1 VAGNMTSWLHA
12 LWQKKGQENKGR
24 CRLHDRRFFQG
35 DNKVKKSLGIYFILF
50 FAFTSSGRSQ
60 EKQPLKLV
68 ATTPLP
74 DFTGDF
80 DHFAVDLKGKRLF
93 LTAEDHKTVE
103 VFDLEGKRIHS
114 ITGFGQPHAAVVLS
128 DSNIIVTDGDDFGRV
143 ALVDGKTYKILNSI
157 KLPNGVDGAVFN
169 PVNQY
174 YYVESGSDDAGAKT
188 HVINIID
195 TKMFKLV
202 GEITLP
208 GNHSE
213 AMAIDHAGKKMYVNL
228 TGADQVGVVD
238 LATRKLITQWPVPDA
253 ETGNA
258 LVLDEPNHRL
268 FIATRKPAKFF
279 VYDMDTGRV
288 VTVLP
293 TAEMDDDMWF
303 DVTRKRFYVTGTET
317 TAVMEQR
324 DADHYS
330 RLADVPTGYRA
341 KTSIYVPEL
350 NRLYIAVS
358 GKGKPNPKM
367 ALQVYDVQ
375 P

>member
-1 VAGNMTSWLHA
+1 
-12 LWQKKGQENKGR
+12 
-24 CRLHDRRFFQG
+24 
-35 DNKVKKSLGIYFILF
+35 VKKLLGIFLLLF
-50 FAFTSSGRSQ
+50 TTFAPTARSQ
-60 EKQPLKLV
+60 DKPPLKLV

-128 DSNIIVTDGDDFGRV
+128 DSNIIVTDGDGFGQV
-143 ALVDGKTYKILNSI
+143 ALVNGKDYKIMSTI
-157 KLPNGVDGAVFN
+157 KLPAGVDGAVFN

-174 YYVESGSDDAGAKT
+174 YYVESGGDEEGAKT

-195 TKMFKLV
+195 TKAFKLV
-202 GEITLP
+202 GAITLP

-213 AMAIDHAGKKMYVNL
+213 AMAIDHTGKKMYINL
-228 TGADQVGVVD
+228 TGGDQVGVVD
-238 LATRKLITQWPVPDA
+238 LDTRKLIATWPVPDA
-253 ETGNA
+253 QTANA

-279 VYDMDTGRV
+279 VYDTDTGKV
-288 VTVLP
+288 VTTLP
-293 TAEMDDDMWF
+293 TAEMHDDMWF
-303 DVTRKRFYVTGTET
+303 DVARKRIYVTGTET

-330 RLADVPTGYRA
+330 HLADVQTGYRA

-358 GKGKPNPKM
+358 GKGKPDPKM

>member
-1 VAGNMTSWLHA
+1 
-12 LWQKKGQENKGR
+12 
-24 CRLHDRRFFQG
+24 
-35 DNKVKKSLGIYFILF
+35 VKKSLGIFLVLF
-50 FAFTSSGRSQ
+50 FAFALGARSQ
-60 EKQPLKLV
+60 EKLPLKLV

-114 ITGFGQPHAAVVLS
+114 ITGFGQPHAAVVLA
-128 DSNIIVTDGDDFGRV
+128 DSNIIVTDGDGFGQV
-143 ALVDGKTYKILNSI
+143 ALVNGKDYKIMSTI
-157 KLPNGVDGAVFN
+157 KLPTGVDGAVFN

-174 YYVESGSDDAGAKT
+174 YYVESGSDEPGAKT

-195 TKMFKLV
+195 TKAFKLV
-202 GEITLP
+202 GAITLP

-213 AMAIDHAGKKMYVNL
+213 AMAIDRAGKKMYINL
-228 TGADQVGVVD
+228 TGADRVGVVD
-238 LATRKLITQWPVPDA
+238 LETRKLVAQWPVPDA
-253 ETGNA
+253 QTANA

-279 VYDMDTGRV
+279 VYDTDSGKV
-288 VTVLP
+288 VTTLP
-293 TAEMDDDMWF
+293 TAEMHDDMWF
-303 DVTRKRFYVTGTET
+303 DLARKRIYVTGTET
-317 TAVMEQR
+317 TAVLEQR

-330 RLADVPTGYRA
+330 HIADVPTGYRA

-358 GKGKPNPKM
+358 GKGKPDPKM
-367 ALQVYDVQ
+367 ALQVFDVQ

>member
-1 VAGNMTSWLHA
+1 M
-12 LWQKKGQENKGR
+12 
-24 CRLHDRRFFQG
+24 
-35 DNKVKKSLGIYFILF
+35 KKSLGIYFILF
-50 FAFTSSGRSQ
+50 FAFTLSGRSQ

-114 ITGFGQPHAAVVLS
+114 ITGFGQPHTAVVLS

-195 TKMFKLV
+195 TKTFKLV

-213 AMAIDHAGKKMYVNL
+213 AMAIDHAGKKMYINL

-238 LATRKLITQWPVPDA
+238 LATRKLISQWPVPDA

>member
-1 VAGNMTSWLHA
+1 M
-12 LWQKKGQENKGR
+12 KKLVG
-24 CRLHDRRFFQG
+24 
-35 DNKVKKSLGIYFILF
+35 LF
-50 FAFTSSGRSQ
+50 FAFFFAFALTTRSQ
-60 EKQPLKLV
+60 EKSPLKLI

-114 ITGFGQPHAAVVLS
+114 ITGFGQPHAAVVLA

-143 ALVDGKTYKILNSI
+143 ALVNGKDFKIMSTI
-157 KLPNGVDGAVFN
+157 KLPNGVDGAVYN

-174 YYVESGSDDAGAKT
+174 YYVESGSDEPGAKT

-195 TKMFKLV
+195 TKAFKLV

-213 AMAIDHAGKKMYVNL
+213 AMAIDHAGKKLYINL
-228 TGADQVGVVD
+228 TGVDQVGVVD
-238 LATRKLITQWPVPDA
+238 LETRKLIAQWPIPDA
-253 ETGNA
+253 QTGNA

-279 VYDMDTGRV
+279 VYDMNTGKA

-303 DVTRKRFYVTGTET
+303 DTARKRIYVTGTET
-317 TAVMEQR
+317 AAVMEQR

-330 RLADVPTGYRA
+330 RLTDVPTGYRA

-358 GKGKPNPKM
+358 GKGQPNPKM

>member
-1 VAGNMTSWLHA
+1 
-12 LWQKKGQENKGR
+12 
-24 CRLHDRRFFQG
+24 
-35 DNKVKKSLGIYFILF
+35 
-50 FAFTSSGRSQ
+50 
-60 EKQPLKLV
+60 
-68 ATTPLP
+68 
-74 DFTGDF
+74 
-80 DHFAVDLKGKRLF
+80 
-93 LTAEDHKTVE
+93 
-103 VFDLEGKRIHS
+103 
-114 ITGFGQPHAAVVLS
+114 
-128 DSNIIVTDGDDFGRV
+128 VTDGDDFGRV

-174 YYVESGSDDAGAKT
+174 YYVESGSDEPGAKT

-195 TKMFKLV
+195 TKAFKLV

-213 AMAIDHAGKKMYVNL
+213 AMAIDRAGKKMYINL

-238 LATRKLITQWPVPDA
+238 LATRKLIAQWPVPDA
-253 ETGNA
+253 QTANA

-279 VYDMDTGRV
+279 VYDTDTGKV
-288 VTVLP
+288 VTTLP
-293 TAEMDDDMWF
+293 TAEMHDDMWF
-303 DVTRKRFYVTGTET
+303 DLARKRIYVTGTET

-330 RLADVPTGYRA
+330 HLADIPTGYRA

-358 GKGKPNPKM
+358 GKGRPDPKM

>member
-1 VAGNMTSWLHA
+1 
-12 LWQKKGQENKGR
+12 
-24 CRLHDRRFFQG
+24 
-35 DNKVKKSLGIYFILF
+35 VKKSLGIFFVLF
-50 FAFTSSGRSQ
+50 FAFTLNARSQ
-60 EKQPLKLV
+60 EKLPLKLV

-114 ITGFGQPHAAVVLS
+114 ITGFGQPHAAVVRD

-143 ALVDGKTYKILNSI
+143 ALVDGKTYEIIGSI
-157 KLPNGVDGAVFN
+157 KLPPGVDGAVFN
-169 PVNQY
+169 PVNKY
-174 YYVESGSDDAGAKT
+174 FYVESGSDDAGAKT
-188 HVINIID
+188 HLINIID
-195 TKMFKLV
+195 TKTFKLV

-213 AMAIDHAGKKMYVNL
+213 AMAIDHAGEKMYINL

-238 LATRKLITQWPVPDA
+238 LVTNKLIARWPVPDA
-253 ETGNA
+253 QTANA
-258 LVLDEPNHRL
+258 LVLDEPNHRV
-268 FIATRKPAKFF
+268 FIATRKPARFF
-279 VYDMDTGRV
+279 VYDTDSGKV
-288 VTVLP
+288 VTTLP
-293 TAEMDDDMWF
+293 TAEMHDDMWF
-303 DVTRKRFYVTGTET
+303 DVARKRIYVTGTET
-317 TAVMEQR
+317 TAVLEQR

-330 RLADVPTGYRA
+330 HVADIPTGYRA
-341 KTSIYVPEL
+341 KTSIFVPEL

-358 GKGKPNPKM
+358 GKGKPDAKLS
-367 ALQVYDVQ
+367 LQVYDVQ